1 MDVFIIGGFL
11 GSGKTS
17 LLMKLASHFTEQKK
31 RVALLVNESGEVG
44 VDGATLKAQGYDS
57 IELPSGC
64 ICCTLAGDLLHALRN
79 IKNDIDP
86 DILMIEPTGL
96 ALPHKVKDMVRNA
109 MIEEDKNEIIG
120 IADIQRFNDLIT
132 KKEEFF
138 TRQMHAAEF
147 IMINKAD
154 VAKPGEIE
162 AATAWLQ
169 SRFPGRTVIPVSV
182 KEGTNLDKVYE
193 LME

>member
-17 LLMKLASHFTEQKK
+17 LLMRLASHFTENKK

-64 ICCTLAGDLLHALRN
+64 ICCTLAGSLLTALRN

-96 ALPHKVKDMVRNA
+96 ALPHKVKEMVRNA
-109 MIEEDKNEIIG
+109 CIDEDKNEIIG
-120 IADIQRFNDLIT
+120 IVDVQRFEDLLA
-132 KKEEFF
+132 KKEDFF
-138 TRQMHAAEF
+138 TRQMHGAEF

-154 VAKPGEIE
+154 LAKPGQIE
-162 AATAWLQ
+162 YATKWLND
-169 SRFPGRTVIPVSV
+169 RFPDKPVIPVSV
-182 KEGTNLDKVYE
+182 KEGTNLEKVYGM
-193 LME
+193 ME